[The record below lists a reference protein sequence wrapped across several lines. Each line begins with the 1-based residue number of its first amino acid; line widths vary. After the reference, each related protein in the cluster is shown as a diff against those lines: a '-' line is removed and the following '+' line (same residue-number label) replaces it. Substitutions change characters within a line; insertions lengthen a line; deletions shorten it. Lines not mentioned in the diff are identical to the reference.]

1 MKKDGAKL
9 WFLLGLCS
17 QLQIVASLSISE
29 VVILLVSPF
38 LFLKNYHNMKKDG
51 VLTYFN
57 LSLLL
62 VLGTI
67 VSILYNH
74 TDSYFAIRGL
84 ATVWI
89 ISSSI
94 IVSHCLLRKDLT
106 GFKWYLLGYALS
118 GIICIFVFQKS
129 VEISAHASNT
139 GNVAASDI
147 MSGPIFWITRLSPFV
162 LLLTKGWYLYT
173 PIIFDIC
180 ATTFLASFALL
191 TTVSGRSSALGAI
204 GFIVLLLIGGKTQQ
218 TMQRIGKKFILFMFL
233 GVLFLFAVK
242 NGYSYMAV
250 NGILGEEAQTKYEQ
264 QTKGGEGILALLMGG
279 RMEVFCGLFACI
291 DQPII
296 GMGPWAEDRN
306 GYVEDYMAKYG
317 TQEDFERFLRI
328 KADHYSFRLIPAHS
342 QIVGFWL
349 WYGIAGLIFM
359 LYSLFV
365 IIRYIKK
372 DCWVVPQ
379 WYGWIVCAS
388 PAILWDMFFSPFQD
402 RIMFPMIITACLMA
416 RAIHRGSLE
425 MPFYLIE
432 EIGEQ
437 VKKRG

>member
-264 QTKGGEGILALLMGG
+264 QTKLKGSFLWP
-279 RMEVFCGLFACI
+279 FCV
-291 DQPII
+291 
-296 GMGPWAEDRN
+296 
-306 GYVEDYMAKYG
+306 Y
-317 TQEDFERFLRI
+317 
-328 KADHYSFRLIPAHS
+328 
-342 QIVGFWL
+342 
-349 WYGIAGLIFM
+349 
-359 LYSLFV
+359 
-365 IIRYIKK
+365 
-372 DCWVVPQ
+372 
-379 WYGWIVCAS
+379 
-388 PAILWDMFFSPFQD
+388 
-402 RIMFPMIITACLMA
+402 
-416 RAIHRGSLE
+416 
-425 MPFYLIE
+425 
-432 EIGEQ
+432 
-437 VKKRG
+437 